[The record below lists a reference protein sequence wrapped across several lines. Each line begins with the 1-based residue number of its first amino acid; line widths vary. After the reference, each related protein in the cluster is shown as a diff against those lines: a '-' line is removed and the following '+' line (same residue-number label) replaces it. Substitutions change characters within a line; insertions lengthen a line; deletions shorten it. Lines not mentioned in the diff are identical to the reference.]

1 MDNRQSRLSSIAVA
15 VLLILLAG
23 CGTSADITIRNSHII
38 SGTIVS
44 SDARAVYIDTD
55 DGNRTVPRDQ
65 ISDIDHPGNGVGTL
79 GAILVGYGIANI
91 AVAAPNCDKNGS
103 AFCVGV
109 FTPAVLG
116 AALVLWGF
124 SVYAKSV
131 SASRPHVR
139 SDLSHLRL
147 SPTYVFDSKSGGPGL
162 ALARSF

>member
-1 MDNRQSRLSSIAVA
+1 MIAYVA
-15 VLLILLAG
+15 FAL
-23 CGTSADITIRNSHII
+23 CPDW
-38 SGTIVS
+38 IVS
-44 SDARAVYIDTD
+44 RASANVTRKRAGVGLGTVVLVGETGMVTTGPVGTALDDA
-55 DGNRTVPRDQ
+55 
-65 ISDIDHPGNGVGTL
+65 PGPEVDGVGTL